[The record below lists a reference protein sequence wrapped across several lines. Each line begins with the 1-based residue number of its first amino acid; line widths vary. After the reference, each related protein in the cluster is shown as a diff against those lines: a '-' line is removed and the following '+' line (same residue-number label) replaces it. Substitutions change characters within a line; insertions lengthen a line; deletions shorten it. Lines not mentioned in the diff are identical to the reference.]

1 MMKSII
7 NQLNNYTSN
16 LTIEDIC
23 LLSNYD
29 YGAFL
34 QQYKK
39 LVYITGM
46 RQYWLIIAKQQ
57 RNHSNIKQF
66 KTYHKAQQLFYRQL
80 TQEFHLITGINP
92 SQSYS
97 ITELYDALV
106 EKHSRFHIATTVYA
120 DNLLTAIQYAR
131 CNTQLWQRFKQEL
144 AAVGIAFKD
153 VSQLLTALHY
163 ADETDY
169 QEATDR
175 MAKGFR
181 RFYQYQVDR
190 DFEALVMEAMSF
202 GQIFQHC
209 TPCFKIYNLRLTFPE
224 IYVIKACLSQA
235 IATQNG

>member
-1 MMKSII
+1 MKSII

-29 YGAFL
+29 YEAFL

-46 RQYWLIIAKQQ
+46 RQYWLITAKQQ

-66 KTYHKAQQLFYRQL
+66 KTYHKAQQHFYQQV
-80 TQEFHLITGINP
+80 TEQFHLATGIDP
-92 SQSYS
+92 TQSYG
-97 ITELYDALV
+97 ITELYDTMV

-131 CNTQLWQRFKQEL
+131 CDPELWQRFKQEL
-144 AAVGIAFKD
+144 AAIGIDFKD

-163 ADETDY
+163 ADETAY
-169 QEATDR
+169 QEATDS
-175 MAKGFR
+175 MANDFLE
-181 RFYQYQVDR
+181 FYQYEANR
-190 DFEALVMEAMSF
+190 DFEALVLEAMSF

-209 TPCFKIYNLRLTFPE
+209 TPCFKIYNLRITFPE

-235 IATQNG
+235 IATQND

>member
-1 MMKSII
+1 MKSII

-23 LLSNYD
+23 LLSDYD
-29 YGAFL
+29 YQTFF

-39 LVYITGM
+39 LVYITGI
-46 RQYWLIIAKQQ
+46 RQYWLIKAKQQ

-66 KTYHKAQQLFYRQL
+66 KVYHKAQQHFYQQV
-80 TQEFHLITGINP
+80 TEQFHLRTGIDP
-92 SQSYS
+92 SKAYG
-97 ITELYDALV
+97 ITELYEAML
-106 EKHSRFHIATTVYA
+106 ERHSRFHIAKSIYA
-120 DNLLTAIQYAR
+120 DDLLTAIQYAR
-131 CNTQLWQRFKQEL
+131 CNTGLWQRFKQEL
-144 AAVGIAFKD
+144 TAINIGFKD

-163 ADETDY
+163 ADETSY

-175 MAKGFR
+175 MANGFR
-181 RFYQYQVDR
+181 DFYQYQVNR
-190 DFEALVMEAMSF
+190 DFETLVLEAMSF

-209 TPCFKIYNLRLTFPE
+209 TSCFKIYNLRLTFPE

>member
-1 MMKSII
+1 MKSII

-23 LLSNYD
+23 LLSDYD
-29 YGAFL
+29 YQTFF

-39 LVYITGM
+39 LVYITGI
-46 RQYWLIIAKQQ
+46 RQYWLIKAKQQ

-66 KTYHKAQQLFYRQL
+66 KVYHKAQQHFYQQV
-80 TQEFHLITGINP
+80 TEQFHLRTGIDP
-92 SQSYS
+92 SKAYG
-97 ITELYDALV
+97 ITELYEAML
-106 EKHSRFHIATTVYA
+106 ERHSRFHIAKSIYA
-120 DNLLTAIQYAR
+120 DDLLTAIQYAR
-131 CNTQLWQRFKQEL
+131 CNTGLWQRFKQEL
-144 AAVGIAFKD
+144 TAINIGFKD

-163 ADETDY
+163 ADETSY

-181 RFYQYQVDR
+181 NFYQYQVDR
-190 DFEALVMEAMSF
+190 DFETLVMEAMSF

-209 TPCFKIYNLRLTFPE
+209 TPCFKIYNLRITFPE

-235 IATQNG
+235 IARQND

>member
-1 MMKSII
+1 MKSII

-23 LLSNYD
+23 LLSDYD
-29 YGAFL
+29 YQTFF

-39 LVYITGM
+39 LVYITGI
-46 RQYWLIIAKQQ
+46 RQYWLIKAKQQ

-66 KTYHKAQQLFYRQL
+66 KVYHKAQQHFYQQV
-80 TQEFHLITGINP
+80 TEHFHLRTGIDP
-92 SQSYS
+92 SKAYG
-97 ITELYDALV
+97 ITELYEAML
-106 EKHSRFHIATTVYA
+106 ERHSRFHIAKSIYA
-120 DNLLTAIQYAR
+120 DDLLTAIQYAR
-131 CNTQLWQRFKQEL
+131 CNTGLWQRFKQEL
-144 AAVGIAFKD
+144 TAINIGFKD

-163 ADETDY
+163 ADETSY

-175 MAKGFR
+175 MANGFR
-181 RFYQYQVDR
+181 DFYQYQVNR
-190 DFEALVMEAMSF
+190 DFETLVLEAMSF

>member
-1 MMKSII
+1 MKSII

-23 LLSNYD
+23 LLSDYD
-29 YGAFL
+29 YQTFF

-39 LVYITGM
+39 LVYITGI
-46 RQYWLIIAKQQ
+46 RQYWLIKAKQQ

-66 KTYHKAQQLFYRQL
+66 KVYHKAQQHFYQQV
-80 TQEFHLITGINP
+80 TEQFHLRTGIDP
-92 SQSYS
+92 SKAYG
-97 ITELYDALV
+97 ITELYEAML
-106 EKHSRFHIATTVYA
+106 ERHSRFHIAKSIYA
-120 DNLLTAIQYAR
+120 DDLLTAIQYAR
-131 CNTQLWQRFKQEL
+131 CNTGLWQRFKQEL
-144 AAVGIAFKD
+144 TAINIRFKD

-163 ADETDY
+163 ADETSY

-175 MAKGFR
+175 MANGFR
-181 RFYQYQVDR
+181 DFYQYQVNR
-190 DFEALVMEAMSF
+190 DFETLVLEAMSF

>member
-23 LLSNYD
+23 LLSDYD
-29 YGAFL
+29 YQTFF

-39 LVYITGM
+39 LVYMTGM
-46 RQYWLIIAKQQ
+46 RQYWLIKAKQQ

-66 KTYHKAQQLFYRQL
+66 KIHHKAQQHFYQQV
-80 TQEFHLITGINP
+80 TEQFHLGTGIDP
-92 SQSYS
+92 SQSYG
-97 ITELYDALV
+97 ITELYDAMV
-106 EKHSRFHIATTVYA
+106 ERHSRFHIATTVYA
-120 DNLLTAIQYAR
+120 NDLLTAIQYAR
-131 CNTQLWQRFKQEL
+131 CNKDLWQRFKQEL
-144 AAVGIAFKD
+144 VAIGIDFKD

-163 ADETDY
+163 ADETSY

-175 MAKGFR
+175 MTNGFR

-190 DFEALVMEAMSF
+190 DFEALVLEAMSF

-209 TPCFKIYNLRLTFPE
+209 TPCFKIYNLRITFPE

-235 IATQNG
+235 IAIQND

>member
-23 LLSNYD
+23 LLSDYD
-29 YGAFL
+29 YQVFL
-34 QQYKK
+34 QQYRK

-46 RQYWLIIAKQQ
+46 RQYWLITAKQQ
-57 RNHSNIKQF
+57 RSYSNIKQF
-66 KTYHKAQQLFYRQL
+66 KKYHHAQQLFYQQV
-80 TQEFHLITGINP
+80 TEEFHLRTGINP
-92 SQSYS
+92 SKAYG
-97 ITELYDALV
+97 ITELYEAML
-106 EKHSRFHIATTVYA
+106 ERHSRFHIAKSIYA
-120 DNLLTAIQYAR
+120 DDLLTAIQYAR
-131 CNTQLWQRFKQEL
+131 CNTGLWQRFKQEL
-144 AAVGIAFKD
+144 TAINIGFKD

-163 ADETDY
+163 ADETSY

-181 RFYQYQVDR
+181 NFYQYQIDR
-190 DFEALVMEAMSF
+190 DFETLVMEAMSF

-209 TPCFKIYNLRLTFPE
+209 TPCFKIYNLRITFPE

-235 IATQNG
+235 IARQND

>member
-29 YGAFL
+29 YEAFL

-46 RQYWLIIAKQQ
+46 RQYWLITAKQQ

-66 KTYHKAQQLFYRQL
+66 KTYHKAQQHFYRHL
-80 TQEFHLITGINP
+80 TQEFHLATGINP
-92 SQSYS
+92 SKAYG
-97 ITELYDALV
+97 ITELYDAMV
-106 EKHSRFHIATTVYA
+106 ERYSHFHIATTIYA
-120 DNLLTAIQYAR
+120 NDLLTAIQYAR
-131 CNTQLWQRFKQEL
+131 CNTGLWQRFKQEL
-144 AAVGIAFKD
+144 TAINIGFKD

-163 ADETDY
+163 SDETSY

-175 MAKGFR
+175 MANGFR
-181 RFYQYQVDR
+181 DFYQYQVNR
-190 DFEALVMEAMSF
+190 DFETLVLEAMSF

-209 TPCFKIYNLRLTFPE
+209 APSFKIYNLRITFPE

-235 IATQNG
+235 IDTQND

>member
-1 MMKSII
+1 MKSII

-23 LLSNYD
+23 LLSDYD
-29 YGAFL
+29 YQTFF

-39 LVYITGM
+39 LVYITGI
-46 RQYWLIIAKQQ
+46 RQYWLIKAKQQ

-66 KTYHKAQQLFYRQL
+66 KVYHKAQQHFYQQV
-80 TQEFHLITGINP
+80 TEQFHLRTGIDP
-92 SQSYS
+92 SKAYG
-97 ITELYDALV
+97 ITELYEAML
-106 EKHSRFHIATTVYA
+106 ERHSRFHIAKSIHA
-120 DNLLTAIQYAR
+120 DDLLTAIQYAR
-131 CNTQLWQRFKQEL
+131 CNTGLWQRFKQEL
-144 AAVGIAFKD
+144 TAINIGFKD

-163 ADETDY
+163 ADETSY

-175 MAKGFR
+175 MANGFR
-181 RFYQYQVDR
+181 DFYQYQVNR
-190 DFEALVMEAMSF
+190 DFETLVLEAMSF

>member
-1 MMKSII
+1 MKSII

-23 LLSNYD
+23 LLSDYD
-29 YGAFL
+29 YQTFF

-39 LVYITGM
+39 LVYITGI
-46 RQYWLIIAKQQ
+46 RQYWLIKAKQQ

-66 KTYHKAQQLFYRQL
+66 KVYHKAQQHFYQQV
-80 TQEFHLITGINP
+80 TEQFHLRTGIDP
-92 SQSYS
+92 SKAYG
-97 ITELYDALV
+97 ITELYEAML
-106 EKHSRFHIATTVYA
+106 ERHSRFHIAKSIYA
-120 DNLLTAIQYAR
+120 DDLLTAIQYAR
-131 CNTQLWQRFKQEL
+131 CNTGLWQRFKQEL
-144 AAVGIAFKD
+144 TAINIGFKD

-163 ADETDY
+163 ADETSY

-175 MAKGFR
+175 MANGFR
-181 RFYQYQVDR
+181 DFYQYQVNR
-190 DFEALVMEAMSF
+190 DFETLVLEAMSF